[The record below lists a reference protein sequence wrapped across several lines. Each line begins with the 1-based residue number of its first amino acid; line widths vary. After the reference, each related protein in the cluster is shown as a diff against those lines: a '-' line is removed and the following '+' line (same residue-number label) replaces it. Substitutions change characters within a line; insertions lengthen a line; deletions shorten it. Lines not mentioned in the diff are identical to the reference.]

1 MPWVFDFQMNQ
12 KILVEMLDFCTNR
25 KLEHIFQN
33 YWFSTNRRIT
43 EDFRECCFFAD
54 RRNSI
59 LEGSR
64 YFALRTYFERAGFCT
79 DRKFEYSYIVWKMLV
94 STSRRISQA
103 MKVQSF
109 LLVEETVFLG
119 AANIFGTTRFLLI
132 ADRCCSFY

>member
-1 MPWVFDFQMNQ
+1 MRVLF
-12 KILVEMLDFCTNR
+12 
-25 KLEHIFQN
+25 
-33 YWFSTNRRIT
+33 
-43 EDFRECCFFAD
+43 FFAD

-94 STSRRISQA
+94 STSRRIRKYIKA

-119 AANIFGTTRFLLI
+119 AANIFGTIRFLLI
-132 ADRCCSFY
+132 ADRCAVSTDRRIRK